1 MANKIKIAGTTS
13 NTFTIG
19 TDSTGNIKAG
29 NYLYSNGQSIS
40 SGINVVN
47 LSANNGSNLTALT
60 SHVGSLV
67 VHSGSGNTIIY
78 EIPNVA
84 SANFSVGSR
93 IEIFADSS
101 ATVIVTDVWQA
112 GVTLLTSKNLNNN
125 PTISNIQSATLTMI
139 STNKWYMGP

>member
-13 NTFTIG
+13 NTFTVG
-19 TDSTGNIKAG
+19 TSGTGNITAG
-29 NYLYSNGQSIS
+29 NYLYSNGQPIS
-40 SGINVVN
+40 TVTIVN
-47 LSANNGSNLTALT
+47 LSANNGSNLTALS
-60 SHVGSLV
+60 SHVGNLV
-67 VHSGSGNTIIY
+67 VYSGSGNTIIY

>member
-13 NTFTIG
+13 NTFTVG
-19 TDSTGNIKAG
+19 TTGTGNITAG
-29 NYLYSNGQSIS
+29 NYLYSNGQPIS
-40 SGINVVN
+40 TVTIVN
-47 LSANNGSNLTALT
+47 LSANNGTNLTAST
-60 SHVGSLV
+60 SHAGNLV
-67 VHSGSGNTIIY
+67 VYSGSGNTIIY

-101 ATVIVTDVWQA
+101 ATITVTDVWQA

>member
-13 NTFTIG
+13 NTFTVG
-19 TDSTGNIKAG
+19 TNSNGNIKAG
-29 NYLYSNGQSIS
+29 NYLYSNGQPIS
-40 SGINVVN
+40 TVTIVN
-47 LSANNGSNLTALT
+47 LSANNGSNLTALS
-60 SHVGSLV
+60 SHVGNLV
-67 VHSGSGNTIIY
+67 VYSGSGNTIIY

>member
-13 NTFTIG
+13 NTFTVG
-19 TDSTGNIKAG
+19 TNSNGNIKAG
-29 NYLYSNGQSIS
+29 NYLYSNGQPIS
-40 SGINVVN
+40 TVTIVN
-47 LSANNGSNLTALT
+47 LSANNGSNLTALS
-60 SHVGSLV
+60 SHVGNLV
-67 VHSGSGNTIIY
+67 VYSGSGNTIIY

-101 ATVIVTDVWQA
+101 ATIMVTDVWQA

>member
-13 NTFTIG
+13 NTFTVG
-19 TDSTGNIKAG
+19 TNSTGNIKAG
-29 NYLYSNGQSIS
+29 NYLYSNGQPIS
-40 SGINVVN
+40 TVTIVN

-60 SHVGSLV
+60 SHVGNLIV
-67 VHSGSGNTIIY
+67 YSGSGNTIIY

-101 ATVIVTDVWQA
+101 ATITVTDVWQA
-112 GVTLLTSKNLNNN
+112 GVTVLASKNLNSST
-125 PTISNIQSATLTMI
+125 TISNIQSATLTMI
-139 STNKWYMGP
+139 STDKWYMGP

>member
-13 NTFTIG
+13 NTFTVG
-19 TDSTGNIKAG
+19 TNSNGNIKAG
-29 NYLYSNGQSIS
+29 NYLYSNGQPIS
-40 SGINVVN
+40 TVTIVN
-47 LSANNGSNLTALT
+47 LSANNGSNLTALS
-60 SHVGSLV
+60 SHVGNLV
-67 VHSGSGNTIIY
+67 VYSGSGNTIIY

-101 ATVIVTDVWQA
+101 ATIMVTDIWQA

>member
-13 NTFTIG
+13 NTFTVG
-19 TDSTGNIKAG
+19 TNSNGNIKAG
-29 NYLYSNGQSIS
+29 NYLYSNGQPIS
-40 SGINVVN
+40 TVTIVN
-47 LSANNGSNLTALT
+47 LSANNGTNLTAST
-60 SHVGSLV
+60 SHAGNLV
-67 VHSGSGNTIIY
+67 VYSGSGNTIIY

-101 ATVIVTDVWQA
+101 ATITVTDVWQA

>member
-13 NTFTIG
+13 NTFTVG
-19 TDSTGNIKAG
+19 TNSTGNIKAG
-29 NYLYSNGQSIS
+29 NYLYSNGQPIS
-40 SGINVVN
+40 TVTIVN

-60 SHVGSLV
+60 SHVGNLV
-67 VHSGSGNTIIY
+67 VYSGSGNTIIY
-78 EIPNVA
+78 QIPNVA

-101 ATVIVTDVWQA
+101 ATIMVTDVWQA
-112 GVTLLTSKNLNNN
+112 GVTLLTSKDLNNN

>member
-13 NTFTIG
+13 NTFTVG
-19 TDSTGNIKAG
+19 TNSNGNIKAG
-29 NYLYSNGQSIS
+29 NYLYSNGQPIS
-40 SGINVVN
+40 TVTIVN
-47 LSANNGSNLTALT
+47 LSANNGSNLTALS
-60 SHVGSLV
+60 SHVGNLV

-101 ATVIVTDVWQA
+101 ATIMVTDVWQA